1 MEAWPSRKHQG
12 RTAKPVPS
20 SHQGIS
26 AILHRHSTWWFLQL
40 RRRNVQRNVQLCCCF
55 THIARITNYDGDY
68 TNKYGLQQ
76 SRYNERVH
84 YDLNRK
90 AGDWYANVWQ
100 SNQDNLVFDITKD
113 AGSQQKRHLLTRFQK
128 WLCIARLG
136 STGAPRAPRLPSLSQ
151 FLGKSYVW
159 RQIGPKPSTKNFGSS
174 IVNMSRWVH
183 VFLNVQLWVSILSHG
198 LTTWMIWS
206 TPINQKASIYIHHL
220 LSCNISDSNP
230 IIIYCLYNIWSYLC
244 LCTVQK
250 KTEDRLLKLTAIFS
264 NRQRKDLH
272 GLKTSVQHSVSI
284 LVGGFSPPLWKIWL
298 RQLGWW
304 HSQLNGKS

>member
-1 MEAWPSRKHQG
+1 MDAWPSRKHQG

-100 SNQDNLVFDITKD
+100 SNQDNLVFDITRD
-113 AGSQQKRHLLTRFQK
+113 AGSQQKGHLLTRFQR
-128 WLCIARLG
+128 WVCIAHRLELPNFQAYR
-136 STGAPRAPRLPSLSQ
+136 SSWASHTSAGA
-151 FLGKSYVW
+151 KSATTINEEF
-159 RQIGPKPSTKNFGSS
+159 RDGPE
-174 IVNMSRWVH
+174 W
-183 VFLNVQLWVSILSHG
+183 
-198 LTTWMIWS
+198 
-206 TPINQKASIYIHHL
+206 
-220 LSCNISDSNP
+220 C
-230 IIIYCLYNIWSYLC
+230 
-244 LCTVQK
+244 
-250 KTEDRLLKLTAIFS
+250 
-264 NRQRKDLH
+264 
-272 GLKTSVQHSVSI
+272 
-284 LVGGFSPPLWKIWL
+284 
-298 RQLGWW
+298 
-304 HSQLNGKS
+304 